1 MIHFY
6 SLEKGPGKVSP
17 PDFVN
22 ILSKKML
29 PILYYINRP
38 YFIVWLSLLFEIL
51 ANVCITICFLG
62 YNVIDFEINIIFLIK
77 PFLYMSKKSR
87 QKFKY
92 LVNEI
97 LPSRSQMKKE
107 NELNGLIN

>member
-1 MIHFY
+1 MNHFY

-38 YFIVWLSLLFEIL
+38 YFIV
-51 ANVCITICFLG
+51 
-62 YNVIDFEINIIFLIK
+62 
-77 PFLYMSKKSR
+77 
-87 QKFKY
+87 
-92 LVNEI
+92 
-97 LPSRSQMKKE
+97 
-107 NELNGLIN
+107 